1 MLTTLSVELEILSR
15 QVDIGSWRSKVRNI
29 MGTMVMKKVFKVQ
42 KLNEITQEEREVQG
56 LSLRVW
62 GDEEE
67 SSKKMRRGIGELD
80 EVRWSLKA
88 LFFRKQSKH
97 FGS

>member
-1 MLTTLSVELEILSR
+1 MLTTYVELEILSR

-67 SSKKMRRGIGELD
+67 SSKKD
-80 EVRWSLKA
+80 EEGHWRA
-88 LFFRKQSKH
+88 
-97 FGS
+97 G

>member
-1 MLTTLSVELEILSR
+1 MLSIELEILSR
-15 QVDIGSWRSKVRNI
+15 QVDIRSWRSKVRNI

-67 SSKKMRRGIGELD
+67 SSEKTRRGTGGPD
-80 EVRWSLKA
+80 VVHWSLKP
-88 LFFRKQSKH
+88 LFFRKQSQN